1 MKRLPLE
8 AKQALDGLIKEQERC
23 FDNWVDRCATT
34 GSREKYFEAKSA
46 VQEFKKQ
53 YRQKGY
59 AI

>member
-8 AKQALDGLIKEQERC
+8 VKQALDVLIKEQERR
-23 FDNWVDRCATT
+23 FDNWTDRCAIE
-34 GSREKYFEAKSA
+34 GSREKYFEAKKA

-53 YRQKGY
+53 YREKGY